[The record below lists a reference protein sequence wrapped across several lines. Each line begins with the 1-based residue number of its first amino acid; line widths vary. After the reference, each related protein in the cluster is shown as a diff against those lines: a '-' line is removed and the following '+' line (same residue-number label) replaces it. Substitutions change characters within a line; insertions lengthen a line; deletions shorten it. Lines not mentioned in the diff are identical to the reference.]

1 MTNKAGPGPHIIR
14 TGRLGWSAYARIYA
28 AVIDKALTHIE
39 AAEAVGA
46 GSQSVREILWR
57 MEHLRLVHVET
68 WCKHYKARGPLA
80 ARFRAGEGV
89 SAPYPSATAVDVPG
103 ASLAAGNP
111 RSELIS
117 FAHIMRALQDGA
129 TRADIMD
136 QTGCS
141 HSNLSKLLR
150 TMKGLGIVHVCSW
163 QRRCDEPGQPAEVLQ
178 LGAGRNAP
186 KPKPIDGAERA
197 RRYWVKRRA
206 REAGVRVS
214 MALAG
219 QGAIKACGIQ
229 QYHLLGAGSHDG
241 ASRTKSAARGAEGV
255 PA

>member
-1 MTNKAGPGPHIIR
+1 MTNKAGPGPNIIR

-28 AVIDKALTHIE
+28 AVVDKALTHPE
-39 AAEAVGA
+39 VAEAVGS

-68 WCKHYKARGPLA
+68 WCRHEKGRGPWA

-89 SAPYPSATAVDVPG
+89 SAPYPNDTAIDAPG
-103 ASLAAGNP
+103 ASLAAKNP
-111 RSELIS
+111 RPELIS
-117 FAHIMRALQDGA
+117 FACIMRVLQEGA
-129 TRADIMD
+129 TRADIME

-141 HSNLSKLLR
+141 HSNLSKLVQ
-150 TMKGLGIVHVCSW
+150 TMKGLGIVRISAW
-163 QRRCDEPGQPAEVLQ
+163 QRRPDDSGQPAEVLQ
-178 LGAGRNAP
+178 LGTGRNAARP
-186 KPKPIDGAERA
+186 EPISDTEKG
-197 RRYWVKRRA
+197 RRYWTKRRA
-206 REAGVRVS
+206 REAGVRVT

-219 QGAIKACGIQ
+219 KGAIKACGMQ

-241 ASRTKSAARGAEGV
+241 ASRTKSTARGTEGV